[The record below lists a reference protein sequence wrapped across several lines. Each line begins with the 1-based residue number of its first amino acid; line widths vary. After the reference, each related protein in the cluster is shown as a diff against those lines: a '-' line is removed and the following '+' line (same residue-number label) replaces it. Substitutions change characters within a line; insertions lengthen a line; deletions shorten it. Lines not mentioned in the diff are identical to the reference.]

1 MLFRRYSME
10 HRTTCLG
17 CLDAANSKAPF
28 DKEGECDRCE
38 KDVTPHT
45 SIIDNEY
52 FKCAI
57 RSALFRD
64 YVAHSIVKAT
74 CIHIPLRFMDRF
86 MEEVARAGRCESAEP
101 WDQEGPRVVCGKN
114 LLLQS
119 LKLRSSN
126 EKPVEISESLERT
139 ARGGCCYS

>member
-1 MLFRRYSME
+1 MLFSRYSME

-38 KDVTPHT
+38 KDFTPHT
-45 SIIDNEY
+45 SIIDDEY

-64 YVAHSIVKAT
+64 YVAHSVVKAT
-74 CIHIPLRFMDRF
+74 CSHIPLRFMDRF

-114 LLLQS
+114 LLLLS

-126 EKPVEISESLERT
+126 ENQ
-139 ARGGCCYS
+139 